1 MRSFT
6 DETSSPTFLNLG
18 SFTMNPDRYTGA
30 SCCIISILLISP
42 EERAERALGSGAGPT
57 RNGAPTAS
65 TVTQPDPGRHRPPRA
80 CGQPGKA
87 PGPVDESFGGTGR
100 NVRKFAAGYE
110 RYGCRRAGCG
120 RLRRV
125 AASTSGEPPDG
136 PRRVAAGSYGS
147 PAAPGRLRPPTAGGP
162 AQITPPQPLGWRHAR
177 VHLPD
182 AWRAESARRQGHPGQ
197 RHPGVPARREDRRRG
212 AERHGEVDAVA
223 DD

>member
-18 SFTMNPDRYTGA
+18 SFTMNPARYTGA

-87 PGPVDESFGGTGR
+87 PGSVDESFGGTGR
-100 NVRKFAAGYE
+100 NVRKFAAGYG
-110 RYGCRRAGCG
+110 RSGCRRAGCG
-120 RLRRV
+120 RLWRV
-125 AASTSGEPPDG
+125 AASYERGATG
-136 PRRVAAGSYGS
+136 PATAGGGGLLRV
-147 PAAPGRLRPPTAGGP
+147 PAATGRLRPPTAGGP
-162 AQITPPQPLGWRHAR
+162 AQITPPQPLG
-177 VHLPD
+177 
-182 AWRAESARRQGHPGQ
+182 
-197 RHPGVPARREDRRRG
+197 
-212 AERHGEVDAVA
+212 
-223 DD
+223 